1 MPSKNRI
8 PATMQMVKGQD
19 DDLIDWYLA
28 LPDRTRNQALKSVLR
43 MALFGDIPE
52 PSQEQKQLFD
62 ERLAQLEMEYRQ
74 KMALVDQAIEQ
85 LMNRVEGIQFQAA
98 NGEFIQPEPQIEM
111 VSRLS
116 SERKEQRAEKLKK
129 AKW

>member
-43 MALFGDIPE
+43 MALFGDMPE
-52 PSQEQKQLFD
+52 PSQEQKQFFD
-62 ERLAQLEMEYRQ
+62 ERLAQLEQEYRQ
-74 KMALVDQAIEQ
+74 KMTLVDQAIAQ
-85 LMNRVEGIQFQAA
+85 LMSRVEGIQFQT
-98 NGEFIQPEPQIEM
+98 NGDFVPAEPQIEM